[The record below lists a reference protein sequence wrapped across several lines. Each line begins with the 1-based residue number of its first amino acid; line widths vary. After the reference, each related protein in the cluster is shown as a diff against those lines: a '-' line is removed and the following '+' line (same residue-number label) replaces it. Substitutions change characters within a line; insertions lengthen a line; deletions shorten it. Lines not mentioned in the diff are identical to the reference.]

1 MPNLRLDRWYT
12 VIVMLGAAAL
22 SGCSSTLTMPDTRPA
37 PGSAEPVAAPS
48 TNARRPLQASPGS
61 EMTRVVD
68 TALEMVGTP
77 YRYGGSTPAGFDCSG
92 LVHYSY
98 ARAGIEGLPRTASA
112 LEDHAHPIALDEL
125 RPADLLFFRLDG
137 RKAQHVGIYTGA
149 GQFIHA
155 PSGGRQVERV
165 SFEHHYWRDRLDRA
179 GRLLP

>member
-92 LVHYSY
+92 LVHYAY
-98 ARAGIEGLPRTASA
+98 RVAGISVPRTTEEQHDTARG
-112 LEDHAHPIALDEL
+112 IALPEA
-125 RPADLLFFRLDG
+125 RPGDLLFFRIKSKSDHVAIFIDG
-137 RKAQHVGIYTGA
+137 DRFV
-149 GQFIHA
+149 HA
-155 PSGGRQVERV
+155 PSSGKRV
-165 SFEHHYWRDRLDRA
+165 SLGALTDPYWAGSFSGARRLDR
-179 GRLLP
+179 L

>member
-1 MPNLRLDRWYT
+1 M
-12 VIVMLGAAAL
+12 VGAALGVACASSAPPRAL
-22 SGCSSTLTMPDTRPA
+22 IA
-37 PGSAEPVAAPS
+37 PGHGAPAWHDLRTEIVRSAEAMIG
-48 TNARRPLQASPGS
+48 R
-61 EMTRVVD
+61 
-68 TALEMVGTP
+68 P